1 MTTEETA
8 ITTTEAAT
16 VIPNLGGVIA
26 PEDVSKKGTGSY
38 GAEYVNWAKVGQLL
52 REHAPG
58 WQFHLEPSPNGGWV
72 WQAPNQTGFVVGYFT
87 SPNGDRT
94 ADFYQS
100 VMDNRNNPVPY
111 AKISARDFTD
121 THRRALA
128 AAACFTFGLA
138 YELWANIPVEDPH
151 QRQAETAPP
160 QQPKAQSPN
169 VISQAQLSRLYA
181 IAKENGIAPEQ
192 AKEVIHGFGFESS
205 KDITPDK
212 YEAVIAALTV

>member
-1 MTTEETA
+1 MSEEA
-8 ITTTEAAT
+8 ITTTETTAA
-16 VIPNLGGVIA
+16 IPNLGGVIS
-26 PEDVSKKGTGSY
+26 PEDVSKKGSGSY
-38 GAEYVNWAKVGQLL
+38 SAEYVNWAKVSQLL

-58 WQFHLEPSPNGGWV
+58 WQFHLEPSPSGELV

-87 SPNGDRT
+87 SPTGDRT

-100 VMDNRNNPVPY
+100 VMDHRNNPVPY

-138 YELWANIPVEDPH
+138 YELWAKIPVEDPH
-151 QRQAETAPP
+151 QRQPEPAP
-160 QQPKAQSPN
+160 QPPKTQAPN
-169 VISQAQLSRLYA
+169 TISQAQLSRLYA